1 MLKSR
6 FKKFVPFSL
15 GAILLIAA
23 LSSALA
29 QEDDH
34 MPLFTLYGDGPVIE
48 HGRLGEWDSVYNDA
62 GAVIYH
68 DGQFHMLRNGLQ
80 SLANGG
86 ASIGYLTSDD
96 GLNWTE
102 VSEDPVMSTA
112 DVPYTDVTAQ
122 VGSILVDADGTWIM
136 YLHVLDTANFPY
148 SGGSIGRATAP
159 DPLGPWTPD
168 PEPIL
173 LPGADGEWDDLQ
185 VSHSRVVRTEDG
197 YRMYYSGY
205 SQRQTMAIGLAFS
218 DDGLTWTK
226 YDIPDTTEAPYED
239 SDPVLVATEDWEFDD
254 LHHPSVVQAPD
265 GWVMTYRTPGDS
277 GNVGFEVGLGL
288 ATSEDG
294 IHWTKYAGNPIFV
307 PSDLPG
313 GRWIWYSTLAYH
325 DGTYYLYMEGS
336 TQRQLGGI
344 TDVYATTY
352 EGSLP
357 PTE

>member
-1 MLKSR
+1 MIRRQKS
-6 FKKFVPFSL
+6 
-15 GAILLIAA
+15 ILVWLAACIVLITA
-23 LSSALA
+23 LSVAVA
-29 QEDDH
+29 QEDEH
-34 MPLFTLYGDGPVIE
+34 MPLFTVYGEDPIIE

-62 GAVIYH
+62 GAVFHH

-112 DVPYTDVTAQ
+112 DVPYTTVTAQ
-122 VGSILVDADGTWIM
+122 VGSVLIDDDGTWVM
-136 YLHVLDTANFPY
+136 YFHVLDTANFPF

-168 PEPIL
+168 PEPLL
-173 LPGADGEWDDLQ
+173 LPGTDGAWDDLQ
-185 VSHSRVVRTEDG
+185 VSHSRVIRTDDG

-205 SQRQTMAIGLAFS
+205 NQRRTMAIGLAFS
-218 DDGLTWTK
+218 DDGITWEK
-226 YDIPDTTEAPYED
+226 YNNPDTTKAPYAE
-239 SDPVLVATEDWEFDD
+239 SDPILEASEDWEYTS
-254 LHHPSVVQAPD
+254 LQHPSVVNTPD
-265 GWVMTYRTPGDS
+265 GWVMTYRTPGNS

-288 ATSEDG
+288 ATSQDG
-294 IHWTKYAGNPIFV
+294 IEWTKYAANPILV
-307 PSDLPG
+307 PSDLPD
-313 GRWIWYSTLAYH
+313 GRWIWFSTLAYH
-325 DGTYYLYMEGS
+325 DGTYFLYMEGS

-352 EGSLP
+352 KGSLP
-357 PTE
+357 PSE